1 MPSIDVN
8 GAKLS
13 YRESGVASGQPVLL
27 LHSSA
32 SSSAQ
37 WRALGA
43 DLEARFRVLALDF
56 YGYGGTDPRP
66 GHRALTLADEAALVG
81 ALIERCGG
89 PVHLVGHSYGGAVA
103 LRAALHWPQRIAALT
118 LIEPVAFN
126 LLRDGGKDAP
136 ALLKEV
142 CEVASTVAEGARIGD
157 TWGAMAAFVDYWSGP
172 GAWSRA
178 PFEIRTALARRV
190 YKVTQDFHAV
200 VSDPTPLV
208 AYRGLRIPT
217 LLVSGENSPAPVH
230 RIADLLS
237 SILPNA
243 RQAMLQG
250 AGHML
255 PLSHAETL
263 GALIRGHLANAESC
277 FKRAA

>member
-13 YRESGVASGQPVLL
+13 YTESGSGQAVVL

-32 SSSAQ
+32 NSSAQ
-37 WRALGA
+37 WRALRA
-43 DLEARFRVLALDF
+43 DLETRYRVFALDF
-56 YGYGGTDPRP
+56 YGYGGTDPWP

-81 ALIERCGG
+81 ALIERCDG

-103 LRAALHWPQRIAALT
+103 LRVALHRPERIAAMT

-126 LLRDGGKDAP
+126 LLRDGGRDAR
-136 ALLKEV
+136 ALLGEV
-142 CEVASTVAEGARIGD
+142 GEIASTVAEGARTGD

-178 PFEIRTALARRV
+178 PLETRTALAGRV
-190 YKVTQDFHAV
+190 HKVTQDFHAV
-200 VSDPTPLV
+200 FSDPTPLV
-208 AYRGLRIPT
+208 AYRMLRIPT
-217 LLVSGENSPAPVH
+217 LLVSGENSPASVH

-237 SILPNA
+237 ATLPDA
-243 RQAMLQG
+243 RQAVLRD

-263 GALIRGHLANAESC
+263 GALIRGHLANTESDA
-277 FKRAA
+277 KQAA

>member
-13 YRESGVASGQPVLL
+13 YTESGSGQAVLL

-37 WRALGA
+37 WRALRA
-43 DLEARFRVLALDF
+43 DLETRYRVLALDL
-56 YGYGGTDPRP
+56 YGYGDTDPWS

-81 ALIERCGG
+81 ALIERCDG

-103 LRAALHWPQRIAALT
+103 LRVALHRPERIATMT
-118 LIEPVAFN
+118 LVEPVAFN
-126 LLRDGGKDAP
+126 LLRDSGTDAP
-136 ALLKEV
+136 ALLEEV
-142 CEVASTVAEGARIGD
+142 DRVASTIAEGARTGD
-157 TWGAMAAFVDYWSGP
+157 THGAMAAFVDYWSGP

-178 PFEIRTALARRV
+178 RFEIRAALARHV
-190 YKVTQDFHAV
+190 YKVTQNFHAV
-200 VSDPTPLV
+200 LSDPTPLV
-208 AYRGLRIPT
+208 AYRWLRIPT

-237 SILPNA
+237 ATLLDA
-243 RQAMLQG
+243 RQAVLQD

-255 PLSHAETL
+255 PLSHANTL
-263 GALIRGHLANAESC
+263 GALIRGHFANSESGV
-277 FKRAA
+277 KQAA